1 MSPTTRNRTYQQ
13 LPKTITK
20 KEYLR
25 LTSLI
30 DVDRPAGRRNRCALD
45 VMYWAGLRVSEALNL
60 VRHDVTETNHGGR
73 IRVVGKG
80 SKERS
85 VPIPKRLYDRVDAW
99 GEELTSQFRPLF
111 PGLQARWSGRSV
123 SPRYMRE
130 VLADLSTEAQVF
142 KIRGY
147 GERAPINPHML
158 RHSYATRGLSK
169 GLTLREIQ
177 VLLGHGSI
185 TTTQIY
191 THVENEQF
199 ESRISRA
206 FDDDEHLDPGAAES
220 EADRLDRAFRA
231 VMGELTPQGALAER
245 QIKEIL
251 GLAAQ
256 VSPEKAIE
264 QLSALV
270 AE

>member
-1 MSPTTRNRTYQQ
+1 MSSRGRNRTYKQ

-20 KEYLR
+20 EQYQR
-25 LTSLI
+25 LISLI
-30 DVDRPAGRRNRCALD
+30 DVDRPSGRRNRCALD
-45 VMYWAGLRVSEALNL
+45 VMYWAGLRLSETLSL

-85 VPIPKRLYDRVDAW
+85 IPIPKRLYDRVDVW
-99 GEELTSQFRPLF
+99 GEELSSQFKPLF
-111 PGLQARWSGRSV
+111 PSVQARWCGRSV
-123 SPRYMRE
+123 SPRYIRE
-130 VLADLSTEAQVF
+130 VLADLSTRAQVF
-142 KIRGY
+142 KISGY
-147 GERAPINPHML
+147 GERSPINPHML

-177 VLLGHGSI
+177 VLLGHSSI

-199 ESRISRA
+199 EGRISRA
-206 FDDDEHLDPGAAES
+206 FDDDEHLDPGVAES
-220 EADRLDRAFRA
+220 ETDKLDRAFRA

-245 QIKEIL
+245 QIEEIL
-251 GLAAQ
+251 RLAAKI
-256 VSPEKAIE
+256 SPEQAIE
-264 QLSALV
+264 HLAAV
-270 AE
+270 AAE